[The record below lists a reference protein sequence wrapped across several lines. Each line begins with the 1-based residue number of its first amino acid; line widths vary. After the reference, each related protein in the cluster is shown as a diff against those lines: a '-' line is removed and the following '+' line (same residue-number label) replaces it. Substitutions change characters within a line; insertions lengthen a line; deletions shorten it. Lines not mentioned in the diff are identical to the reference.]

1 MIGRA
6 IPPSPPRTAGVV
18 AVALVLLLGGC
29 SGAPGPVPGMD
40 DDPWFEADVLAGLDE
55 EGRPRATVT
64 VSIPYRRM
72 VFFREDQGYVSH
84 YRLRAIQR
92 VAGEAVQLREWGG
105 TAYAEDFDETRKSKV
120 LRRTV
125 GMALRRVEGAAPGAQ
140 VIEVQVAIDGTR
152 RRARR
157 TIGLETAGFRSG
169 GLTLG
174 HPTLYRQ
181 QDALEEIP
189 TAFEVM
195 GHAMPDPAVFDRHE
209 RGPFDL
215 ATGPPWMLLRIF
227 DLRRDV
233 PDSTYL
239 VTVRV
244 VNEDTATSR
253 WRQTFE
259 IPRAGSET
267 GALVRVPGSGL
278 AFGGNRVRVSLP
290 GTDGV
295 EVEIENRGLDLTD
308 GRSWEANLERIEIIA
323 ARDELERLRD
333 ASVGGR
339 VARWRA
345 FWQRRDPVPST
356 ERNEALEEHHRR
368 VAYARANLRDG
379 FRDGAL
385 SDRGRIW
392 LLHGPP
398 QTIESSAPGFDSNER
413 FEVWRYR
420 ELGLLYYF
428 RDTDGF
434 GTYRL
439 VWREAI

>member
-1 MIGRA
+1 MTGRA
-6 IPPSPPRTAGVV
+6 IPPSVLRPVGV
-18 AVALVLLLGGC
+18 AVFAWFLALTGC
-29 SGAPGPVPGMD
+29 TGAAGPAPAMD
-40 DDPWFEADVLAGLDE
+40 DTPWFEADVLAGLDE
-55 EGRPRATVT
+55 ENRPRATVT

-72 VFFREDQGYVSH
+72 VFFREEQGYVSR

-92 VAGEAVQLREWGG
+92 VAGDAVQLREWSG
-105 TAYAEDFDETRKSKV
+105 TAYAEDFEETRQSKV

-125 GMALRRVEGAAPGAQ
+125 GLALRRVEGAARGSQLIELQ
-140 VIEVQVAIDGTR
+140 VEIEGTK

-157 TIGLETAGFRSG
+157 VIPVENASFRSG

-181 QDALEEIP
+181 HDALTEIP
-189 TAFEVM
+189 TAVEVM
-195 GHAMPDPAVFDRHE
+195 GHAMPDPGAFDRHE

-215 ATGPPWMLLRIF
+215 ATGPPWILLRIF
-227 DLRRDV
+227 DLRNDP

-239 VTVRV
+239 LTVRV

-259 IPRAGSET
+259 VPRSGSET

-278 AFGGNRVRVSLP
+278 AFGQNRVRVSLP
-290 GTDGV
+290 GADGV
-295 EVEIENRGLDLTD
+295 EVEIENRGLDLT
-308 GRSWEANLERIEIIA
+308 GSRSWEANLERIEIIA
-323 ARDELERLRD
+323 DRDELERLRD
-333 ASVGGR
+333 TPAGER
-339 VARWRA
+339 VERWRA
-345 FWQRRDPVPST
+345 FWNRRDPDPAT
-356 ERNEALEEHHRR
+356 ERNEALEEHHHR

-398 QTIESSAPGFDSNER
+398 DRIETSAPGFESNER

-420 ELGLLYYF
+420 DVGLLYYF